1 MSLAIDLKVVQ
12 ESFNNSMKGVKD
24 YLNPQKFIAKQEE
37 LRNET
42 QPQVAVEQPIDNTQG
57 AMKGKPIDTTGA
69 PSYMKTTQVLDAD
82 TMATLYNTEQGKNRD
97 IWIKNYT
104 TLEPKTDQQVKNLEE
119 FNTNF
124 DMQALKVY
132 KTELTNLNK
141 DGYTTEEIKVAA
153 GKTFGS
159 ESSYGIKDQSLD
171 NPSKVHGDMQVKY
184 SSFIDAAKQGYL
196 GKKYGELVKK
206 TPEQLKNMS
215 YKEFRTLMRD
225 NKSAAQL
232 AGIGILLQKLRNK
245 ENKK

>member
-1 MSLAIDLKVVQ
+1 MALLGLRDNMADWWIADKVKETVETVKESAKIAQDWWSLDALKEDNV
-12 ESFNNSMKGVKD
+12 
-24 YLNPQKFIAKQEE
+24 
-37 LRNET
+37 
-42 QPQVAVEQPIDNTQG
+42 QPQVVAKQPINN
-57 AMKGKPIDTTGA
+57 
-69 PSYMKTTQVLDAD
+69 TQVLDAD

-141 DGYTTEEIKVAA
+141 DGYTTEEIKAAA

-215 YKEFRTLMRD
+215 YEEFKTLMRD